1 MQRHIER
8 LEVRAVAALR
18 AQGRLKSR
26 CPLIALLGSP
36 AMSGFAPLL
45 EDKRASNLA
54 KPGVTVFE
62 YTP

>member
-1 MQRHIER
+1 MQRDTER

-26 CPLIALLGSP
+26 CPLMALLGSP

-45 EDKRASNLA
+45 EDKR
-54 KPGVTVFE
+54 T
-62 YTP
+62 